1 MVWWSASVWYYL
13 VPMSRKSPSSLSLR
27 ELLITIGV
35 ILITAW
41 LGVLIPF
48 LIGDRDGRL
57 ESEDVPAAV
66 MSDD

>member
-1 MVWWSASVWYYL
+1 MR
-13 VPMSRKSPSSLSLR
+13 MSRKSPSSLSLR

-41 LGVLIPF
+41 LGIVIPF

-57 ESEDVPAAV
+57 ETEDVPAATLV
-66 MSDD
+66 DD